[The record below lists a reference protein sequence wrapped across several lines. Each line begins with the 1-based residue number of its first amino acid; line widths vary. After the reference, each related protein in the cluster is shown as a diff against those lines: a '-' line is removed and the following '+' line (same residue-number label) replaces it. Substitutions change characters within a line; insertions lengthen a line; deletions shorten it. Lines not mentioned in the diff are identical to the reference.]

1 MNKFFTHVITSLIKW
16 ILIYLIMALL
26 TVVALAYLPLDNKRS
41 IDCSMSEFHPDVSP
55 AIKDQCRKIRSTS
68 V

>member
-1 MNKFFTHVITSLIKW
+1 MNVFVTHCITSLIKW

-26 TVVALAYLPLDNKRS
+26 TVVALAYLPLDNKRG

-55 AIKDQCRKIRSTS
+55 AIKEQCRKLRSTS